1 MIVTLPTYLFK
12 LILTFPSIWIQKQIK
27 FNCVIKSQIRA
38 DLKFILPFNSLL
50 INTNSHR
57 HVDYLIKKIYTIYI
71 CTVRYPLYTSSLY
84 HNSSFIILHDV
95 FRLLSC
101 IHMSCEFIYSNWKL
115 ISISYEWNY
124 ISRKI
129 F

>member
-57 HVDYLIKKIYTIYI
+57 HIDYLIKKIYTIYI

-84 HNSSFIILHDV
+84 LSFYMTCSDCFRVYICHVNSYKVIESWYRSLMNEII
-95 FRLLSC
+95 FQGRY
-101 IHMSCEFIYSNWKL
+101 FN
-115 ISISYEWNY
+115 NT
-124 ISRKI
+124 
-129 F
+129 

>member
-1 MIVTLPTYLFK
+1 MMIKERKFIKHCINDCHIAYISSLSQVFEFK
-12 LILTFPSIWIQKQIK
+12 SRLN

-57 HVDYLIKKIYTIYI
+57 HIDYLIKKISTIYI

-101 IHMSCEFIYSNWKL
+101 IHMSCEFI
-115 ISISYEWNY
+115 
-124 ISRKI
+124 
-129 F
+129 